1 MFQMSSDSG
10 DCVHY
15 DMAFD
20 DVEAGTTASAS
31 LAAFNDPFK
40 SPLKDQKTLQ
50 QFSTKSH
57 DNCTEICDGPR
68 MCRTG
73 KAGLVRS
80 SSSFQVS

>member
-1 MFQMSSDSG
+1 MASDSG

-31 LAAFNDPFK
+31 LAAFKDPH
-40 SPLKDQKTLQ
+40 KDQKTLQ
-50 QFSTKSH
+50 HFSTKSH
-57 DNCTEICDGPR
+57 DNCTEVCDGPR
-68 MCRTG
+68 LCRTG

-80 SSSFQVS
+80 SSSFQVSSPE